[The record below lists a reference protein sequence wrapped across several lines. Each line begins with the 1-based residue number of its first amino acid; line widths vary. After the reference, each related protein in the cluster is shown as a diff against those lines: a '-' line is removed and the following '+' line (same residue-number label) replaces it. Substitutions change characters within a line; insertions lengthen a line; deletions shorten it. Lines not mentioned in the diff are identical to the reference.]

1 MGLENIL
8 DYTFSPL
15 FAKHEFAKE
24 CIFTIALQNDKSNPV
39 FIMCGSEIMTTGNMD
54 PFNKRHLKFGLTIHF
69 HRVIP
74 KKCM

>member
-8 DYTFSPL
+8 DYMFSPL
-15 FAKHEFAKE
+15 YAKHEFAKE
-24 CIFTIALQNDKSNPV
+24 YIFTIALQNDKSNPV